1 MLTESDIQA
10 LVRKEASD
18 LGGRLWRNNVGHC
31 TDSRGNHIRYGLC
44 NDSAQLNAVCKSS
57 DLIGI
62 RPVVI
67 TPGMVGSTVGVFV
80 AREVKRQG
88 WKYRGTDREKAQLAF
103 LELVLSLGGD
113 AAFCTGVGSL

>member
-1 MLTESDIQA
+1 
-10 LVRKEASD
+10 
-18 LGGRLWRNNVGHC
+18 
-31 TDSRGNHIRYGLC
+31 
-44 NDSAQLNAVCKSS
+44 
-57 DLIGI
+57 
-62 RPVVI
+62 
-67 TPGMVGSTVGVFV
+67 MVGSTVGVFV